1 MGDDDVDD
9 DDDNDDDNDD
19 DDEDDD
25 DDDDDDDDED
35 FSNDTGLRRV
45 KGQRT
50 EVSCRWWVMLAP
62 YPPTSLHSISPINFF
77 PLIFP
82 PFIFFHH
89 STSTIFPTLIL
100 SIPK

>member
-9 DDDNDDDNDD
+9 DDDNDDDDDD
-19 DDEDDD
+19 DDEDD

-62 YPPTSLHSISPINFF
+62 FHPLPSIQFP
-77 PLIFP
+77 PLIFS
-82 PFIFFHH
+82 H
-89 STSTIFPTLIL
+89 
-100 SIPK
+100 